1 MHEGSGSDS
10 ANVREVG
17 FLAVKH
23 LERRLHLECLVRS
36 PSLEIQ
42 SHHEQL
48 PPYGRWE
55 AAVYEHVPN
64 HSAQSSPNA
73 FGYIDSLRHVGGGE
87 ILDKTG
93 LQAVRPEL
101 FPAVLAALVGAPTDV
116 ASAEEDERR
125 PDEQSKRLKSLF
137 VVSRQV
143 NGGPPG
149 VLVGRPT
156 YVLVAAYG
164 HWREGLSQDPAIQLE
179 RPDDLVG
186 SCLGVGKLDCLPR
199 GVNVTVQESPLEH
212 HTSAVSI
219 T

>member
-1 MHEGSGSDS
+1 M
-10 ANVREVG
+10 N
-17 FLAVKH
+17 
-23 LERRLHLECLVRS
+23 
-36 PSLEIQ
+36 
-42 SHHEQL
+42 
-48 PPYGRWE
+48 
-55 AAVYEHVPN
+55 
-64 HSAQSSPNA
+64 SSPHMDDGKPLSTSMYRTIA
-73 FGYIDSLRHVGGGE
+73 HKVLPTH
-87 ILDKTG
+87 LDIPIRCGMLVAAKSWIKPVS
-93 LQAVRPEL
+93 QAVRPEL

-149 VLVGRPT
+149 VLVGCHT
-156 YVLVAAYG
+156 DVLVAAYG

-186 SCLGVGKLDCLPR
+186 SCLGVSKLDCFPR

-212 HTSAVSI
+212 NTSAVSI
-219 T
+219 A

>member
-1 MHEGSGSDS
+1 MHEGSGSDN

-48 PPYGRWE
+48 PLYGRWE

-64 HSAQSSPNA
+64 HSAQSPLNA
-73 FGYIDSLRHVGGGE
+73 FGYTDSLRHVGGGE
-87 ILDKTG
+87 TLDKTG

-101 FPAVLAALVGAPTDV
+101 SPAVLAALVGAPTDV
-116 ASAEEDERR
+116 ASAEGDARR
-125 PDEQSKRLKSLF
+125 PDEQSKRLKSLI
-137 VVSRQV
+137 VVGRQV
-143 NGGPPG
+143 DGGPLD
-149 VLVGRPT
+149 VLVGYNT

-179 RPDDLVG
+179 RQTNLWVAV
-186 SCLGVGKLDCLPR
+186 LG
-199 GVNVTVQESPLEH
+199 
-212 HTSAVSI
+212 
-219 T
+219 